1 MEFLIAL
8 AFLLGV
14 ILLIKTFTRY
24 DPNIDLVLSNN
35 KYVFLLWYNKY
46 DSDGKYEGRTY
57 IKLFEI

>member
-1 MEFLIAL
+1 MEFLITL
-8 AFLLGV
+8 VFLLGV
-14 ILLIKTFTRY
+14 ILLIKAFIRY

-46 DSDGKYEGRTY
+46 DSDNKYEGRTY